1 MTNNINFSKHDDYL
15 LVTLSDKII
24 AVDRAKEILSRIGTE
39 CSSFNLNKVIL
50 DERSVEKREIPSHNI
65 MELSKKINEQEL
77 NKIYMAF
84 WCQPH
89 LINKDS
95 KLLSTFT
102 FSNEYIIQH
111 FSSKEEALAWL
122 NAQHN
127 S

>member
-15 LVTLSDKII
+15 LVTISDKII
-24 AVDRAKEILSRIGTE
+24 TVNRAKEILSRIGTE

-50 DERSVEKREIPSHNI
+50 DERSVEKREVPSHNI
-65 MELSKKINEQEL
+65 MELSEKIKEQEL